1 MAGIEEFALGVVAS
15 LVASAVSSSSGFAAL
30 PFFKQRKIENR
41 VENATAEV
49 IEPLLPFLANEGLNE
64 DQQQLLFRTCTDEL
78 RPFTVNSQPLFS
90 GSLDGQKIFD
100 NLYADNE
107 LPQAITDEGLE
118 NIYSLLCPRVA
129 TLLCR
134 IPAAVKDWEANA
146 WAENFS
152 RLDEIAAELRQ
163 LFVKLDAA
171 DQQLAEVTSGVLA
184 DARRSL
190 AQRVSMDLDLTGLRA
205 DKPTT
210 GKFSDFFV
218 HPELELIQEKQREN
232 KESVGAEQEAVQCFS
247 KRGTRAVV
255 LGAPGSGKSTWTRW
269 LQKELLVSSWP
280 GLALRVELRGLAA
293 AVLPSVHDLIRQQVT
308 VHLQEELTSERIRE
322 WIEAG
327 QLVLLLDG
335 FDEIAPASRETVRAW
350 LEELTAVLKSCSLI
364 LTSRPLTTDHLD
376 TLPKEW
382 LRWEI
387 KPFNKERIISYI
399 QRWYAHTPLL
409 ADSGEK
415 PKPESLAAQL
425 ASDPTIEPLTS
436 NPLLLSTLLMV
447 HHLDGSL
454 PNGRAQL
461 YRRYVEGML
470 GLWDDRRK
478 VAGADIALTSTEKQH
493 ILTELAVHLQIREKD
508 QLDED
513 EVLALVRNCLEN
525 MRKQEEPEAVLAV
538 LRERSGL
545 LVGPGVYSFIHKSVA
560 EYLVA
565 EAAVQGTH
573 CDADGRR
580 IDRFALF
587 EHRNDDRWN
596 VVIFLWAGLAPL
608 IEVEAFIEQ
617 CDATEDIPLGYGI
630 LDDQYERFQAETKR
644 QFIIR
649 SIESKLKLAKVRLIF
664 SKCHNDNDQSLTIFD
679 LQLRGLWFK
688 QLSFLFERAA
698 RNKFLLW
705 ADAKGTRG
713 NLRIFIWIIIV
724 RHGNDLHDWIACIKH
739 LPAGLQPP
747 DHERWM
753 FWLSVQTLN
762 RAFFATENCD
772 LISIFY
778 DAHPKYRGHLAVT
791 MVDCL
796 VDNTIY
802 SQQKERLANFL
813 LRADWEAIPPELL
826 LATNSWD
833 NGRLTQEEQKRGGFD
848 LLEKALHEL
857 QSWRSNPQLN
867 GDQLEQ
873 VISKLSQLIARREQ
887 LAAASADSQL
897 TTNPE

>member
-1 MAGIEEFALGVVAS
+1 MAGIEEFALGAVAS
-15 LVASAVSSSSGFAAL
+15 LVASAVSSSSSFAAL
-30 PFFKQRKIENR
+30 SYLKRKKIGNR

-49 IEPLLPFLANEGLNE
+49 IEPLLPFLANEGLKE
-64 DQQQLLFRTCTDEL
+64 EQQQLLFRICTDEL
-78 RPFTVNSQPLFS
+78 RPFTVDSRPLFS

-100 NLYADNE
+100 KLYAANE

-146 WAENFS
+146 WTENFS
-152 RLDEIAAELRQ
+152 RLDEIAADLRQ

-184 DARRSL
+184 DVRRSL
-190 AQRVSMDLDLTGLRA
+190 AQKVSMNLDLTGLRA
-205 DKPTT
+205 DKPIA

-218 HPELELIQEKQREN
+218 HPELERIHN
-232 KESVGAEQEAVQCFS
+232 KPPNSNESVGSEQEAVQQFS

-255 LGAPGSGKSTWTRW
+255 SGAPGSGKSTWTRW
-269 LQKELLVSSWP
+269 LQKELLVSSWS

-293 AVLPSVHDLIRQQVT
+293 DSLPSVHYLIREQVT
-308 VHLQEELTSERIRE
+308 VHLKEELTSERVRE

-335 FDEIAPASRETVRAW
+335 FDEIAPASRKAVQVW
-350 LEELTAVLKSCSLI
+350 LKELAAVLKSCPVV
-364 LTSRPLTTDHLD
+364 LTSRPLTTDHLE

-387 KPFNKERIISYI
+387 KPFDKERIISYI

-425 ASDPTIEPLTS
+425 ASDPTIKPLTS

-461 YRRYVEGML
+461 YRRYVDGML
-470 GLWDDRRK
+470 GLWDDRRQ
-478 VAGADIALTSTEKQH
+478 VAGTDIALTTKEKQH

-513 EVLALVRNCLEN
+513 EVLALVRKCLEK
-525 MRKQEEPEAVLAV
+525 MRKKEESEAVLAV

-596 VVIFLWAGLAPL
+596 VVIFLWAGLASL
-608 IEVEAFIEQ
+608 MDVEAFIEL

-630 LDDQYERFQAETKR
+630 LDDQYDRFPAETKR
-644 QFIIR
+644 RFILR
-649 SIESKLKLAKVRLIF
+649 FFQLKPEMEKVRLVF
-664 SKCHNDNDQSLTIFD
+664 RKCNNDNDQNLTIFD
-679 LQLRGLWFK
+679 LTLRGLWFK
-688 QLSFLFERAA
+688 RLSFLFERAA
-698 RNKFLLW
+698 RKVFLLW
-705 ADAKGTRG
+705 ADAKGIRG
-713 NLRIFIWIIIV
+713 NLRIFIWMTIV
-724 RHGNDLHDWIACIKH
+724 LHGNDLEDWTACIKQ

-747 DHERWM
+747 DPERWM
-753 FWLSVQTLN
+753 FWLSVQALN
-762 RAFFATENCD
+762 RALLATANCD
-772 LISIFY
+772 LISIFC
-778 DAHPKYRGHLAVT
+778 DVHPEYHGHLAVA
-791 MVDCL
+791 MADCL

-802 SQQKERLANFL
+802 SQKKERLANFL
-813 LRADWEAIPPELL
+813 IRADLEAVPTELL
-826 LATNSWD
+826 LATKSWD
-833 NGRLTQEEQKRGGFD
+833 NGRLTQKEQKQGGFD
-848 LLEKALHEL
+848 LLEKALQEL
-857 QSWRSNPQLN
+857 QSWRINA
-867 GDQLEQ
+867 DQLEQ

-887 LAAASADSQL
+887 LASAGADSHNLQ
-897 TTNPE
+897 